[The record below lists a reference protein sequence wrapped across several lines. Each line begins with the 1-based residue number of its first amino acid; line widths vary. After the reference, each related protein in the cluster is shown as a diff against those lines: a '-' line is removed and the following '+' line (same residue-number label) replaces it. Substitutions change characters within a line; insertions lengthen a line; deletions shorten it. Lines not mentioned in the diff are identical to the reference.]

1 MLLALLTLAARPGEY
16 DIARPFQSTLVQP
29 GQPQPDW
36 EAVAAGLRV
45 RADDVQARINR
56 LRGQMPTHTD
66 PMAELDSAATAR
78 GSAGAAVADG
88 DGAGRRYVDRR
99 RDLRAPA
106 PSFNHGALQQPAW
119 SPFGGSAPAFASG

>member
-29 GQPQPDW
+29 GQPAPDW
-36 EAVAAGLRV
+36 RRSPPGCA

-56 LRGQMPTHTD
+56 LRGQMPAHTD

-78 GSAGAAVADG
+78 GGAGAAGADG
-88 DGAGRRYVDRR
+88 GERRFVDRR
-99 RDLRAPA
+99 RDRRAPA
-106 PSFNHGALQQPAW
+106 PSFIHGALQQPAW
-119 SPFGGSAPAFASG
+119 SPFGGSTPAFASG

>member
-1 MLLALLTLAARPGEY
+1 MILALLTLAARPGEY

-29 GQPQPDW
+29 GQPAPDW
-36 EAVAAGLRV
+36 EAVAAGLRS

-66 PMAELDSAATAR
+66 PMAELDSAVTPR
-78 GSAGAAVADG
+78 G
-88 DGAGRRYVDRR
+88 GAGVASDDGGYGRR

>member
-29 GQPQPDW
+29 GQPAPDW
-36 EAVAAGLRV
+36 EAVAAGLRA

-78 GSAGAAVADG
+78 GGAGAAGADG
-88 DGAGRRYVDRR
+88 GERRFVDRR
-99 RDLRAPA
+99 REFRAPA

>member
-29 GQPQPDW
+29 GQPAPDW
-36 EAVAAGLRV
+36 EAVAAGLRS

-66 PMAELDSAATAR
+66 PMAELDSAATPR
-78 GSAGAAVADG
+78 GGAGVASADG
-88 DGAGRRYVDRR
+88 RAAQAAHVAERMPRTPWRRAHETLCSYE
-99 RDLRAPA
+99 LIC
-106 PSFNHGALQQPAW
+106 G
-119 SPFGGSAPAFASG
+119 

>member
-1 MLLALLTLAARPGEY
+1 MFLALLTLAARPGEY

-29 GQPQPDW
+29 GQPAPDW
-36 EAVAAGLRV
+36 EAVAAGLRA

-78 GSAGAAVADG
+78 GGAGAAGADG
-88 DGAGRRYVDRR
+88 GDDRRFVDRR
-99 RDLRAPA
+99 REFRAPA
-106 PSFNHGALQQPAW
+106 PSFNHGALQQPW
-119 SPFGGSAPAFASG
+119 SPFGGGAPFASG

>member
-16 DIARPFQSTLVQP
+16 DIARPCPSTLVQP

-36 EAVAAGLRV
+36 EAVAAGLRS
-45 RADDVQARINR
+45 RADDLQARINR

-66 PMAELDSAATAR
+66 PMAERDSAATAR
-78 GSAGAAVADG
+78 GGAGAAGADG
-88 DGAGRRYVDRR
+88 GERRVVDRR

-106 PSFNHGALQQPAW
+106 PSCNHGALQQPAW
-119 SPFGGSAPAFASG
+119 SPFGGSAPACASG